1 MEPLY
6 CFKYEEDTGKITK
19 IVIPEYT
26 IDVNRFTDRKTY
38 CFDEPKINKSDRHF
52 TVPEAKLDR
61 YVSNKVYTFNG
72 DTQNAKIIILETLL
86 AKRDKLYLEFKQTY
100 TTVNRF
106 LEANQ
111 EFDNEKEATI

>member
-1 MEPLY
+1 MKPLY

-19 IVIPEYT
+19 IVISEYT
-26 IDVNRFTDRKTY
+26 IDANKFTGRKTY

-72 DTQNAKIIILETLL
+72 DTQNAKRIILEEMTGKCQK
-86 AKRDKLYLEFKQTY
+86 AFIDY
-100 TTVNRF
+100 NRWYACVSQF
-106 LEANQ
+106 LISNP
-111 EFDNEKEATI
+111 EFDNEEVAI

>member
-26 IDVNRFTDRKTY
+26 IDANRYTDKKTY

-72 DTQNAKIIILETLL
+72 DTQNAKRIILEDITGRQLQAYTDLL
-86 AKRDKLYLEFKQTY
+86 RWQD
-100 TTVNRF
+100 TVETF
-106 LEANQ
+106 LKANP
-111 EFDNEKEATI
+111 EFDNEEAVI